1 MMSQFCYLRLFLG
14 IETFSWCLFLWM
26 ARMDIQSTLANVNQ
40 NQVSSSLEGSS
51 YQESTVDL
59 STFKAILAKIPQNI

>member
-1 MMSQFCYLRLFLG
+1 
-14 IETFSWCLFLWM
+14 
-26 ARMDIQSTLANVNQ
+26 MDIQSTLANLNQ

-51 YQESTVDL
+51 YQELTVDL

>member
-1 MMSQFCYLRLFLG
+1 
-14 IETFSWCLFLWM
+14 
-26 ARMDIQSTLANVNQ
+26 MDIQSTLANVNQ